1 MRTLG
6 VIIAGG
12 KSRRFGSDKAAALL
26 EGKALIEHVAEAL
39 RAQVDALT
47 VAGRSWPGLP
57 VLSDR
62 PQGAVGP
69 LAGLNAALH
78 HGRDAGFD
86 FVLSAG
92 CDTLPVPA
100 NMAALLPGPYPAY
113 FEGHYLL
120 GRWPV
125 HLADRLDAHIAQSKD
140 RSLRGWIAQCGALSV
155 PLPFPV
161 WNLNTTADLESYARK
176 TAS

>member
-1 MRTLG
+1 MLG
-6 VIIAGG
+6 
-12 KSRRFGSDKAAALL
+12 
-26 EGKALIEHVAEAL
+26 GKALIEHVADAL
-39 RAQVDALT
+39 RAQVDALA

-57 VLSDR
+57 ALGDR
-62 PQGAVGP
+62 PQGALGP

-92 CDTLPVPA
+92 CDTLPIPA
-100 NMAALLPGPYPAY
+100 DMASLLASPYPAY
-113 FEGHYLL
+113 FEEHYLL

-125 HLADRLDAHIAQSKD
+125 HLADRLDAHIAQATD
-140 RSLRGWIAQCGALSV
+140 RSLRGWIARCGARSV
-155 PLPFPV
+155 PLPLPV
-161 WNLNTTADLESYARK
+161 WNLNTAADLESYARK